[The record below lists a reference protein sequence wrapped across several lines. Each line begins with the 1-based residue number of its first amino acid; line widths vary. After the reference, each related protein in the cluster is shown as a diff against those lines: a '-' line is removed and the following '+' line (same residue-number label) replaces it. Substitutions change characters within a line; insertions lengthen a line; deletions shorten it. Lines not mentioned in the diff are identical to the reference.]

1 MKYLEIPMSKADRIV
16 VVLAVCFVLLLY
28 LLLGEKGLVVF
39 RPKIVCYQTEA
50 DAHSISSA
58 ISDYISKPENQGT
71 TPIRDDIKLMVDV
84 RSPWTLTTCGEYFF
98 INVVDSSGKC
108 PAEYQNQYQEWNSN
122 IYMLEF

>member
-1 MKYLEIPMSKADRIV
+1 MKYTEIFKSKATRIV
-16 VVLAVCFVLLLY
+16 AACAVFFALLIY
-28 LLLGEKGLVVF
+28 LCLGEKGLVVF

-84 RSPWTLTTCGEYFF
+84 GSPWTLTTCGEHFF